1 MVKSS
6 HAGTA
11 QGCHVLADIGGTN
24 ARFAWVAPGSALL
37 QCVQRVACADFVH
50 FEEALQ
56 AYLERLRAESA
67 PKPVSACFAVA
78 ASVHDDLIRMTNSP
92 WQFSRRALSAQ
103 LGLPV
108 HILNDFSAQAW
119 CLPLLAPGSPPVL
132 GADNMHWWQAGSRP
146 VGVPCAS
153 TIVGPGT
160 GFGAATMTAQ
170 GEVLES
176 EPGHVSFAPV
186 TLHEV
191 ALLKQ
196 LWQRYPRVSVEH
208 LLSGPGL
215 ANLYWAN
222 SRLQGGEKELPAAQI
237 VEGALEGDALCEQ
250 SVGDFTGILG
260 SVCGD
265 IALSM
270 GSLGGVFLSGAMLEK
285 MDSVFN
291 KALFMARFLDK
302 GPFQDW
308 CTQVPVAR
316 LNLPYPGLTGCA
328 LYCRTHHASP
338 D

>member
-6 HAGTA
+6 HLEWPAR
-11 QGCHVLADIGGTN
+11 CHVLADVGGTN
-24 ARFAWVAPGSALL
+24 VRFAWVAPGSAHL
-37 QCVQRVACADFVH
+37 QCIERYACADFVR
-50 FEEALQ
+50 FEDALG

-78 ASVHDDLIRMTNSP
+78 ASVHEDLIRMTNSP
-92 WQFSRRALSAQ
+92 WQWQRSAVAEQ

-108 HILNDFSAQAW
+108 QVLNDFSAQAW

-132 GADNMHWWQAGSRP
+132 GADNVHWWQAGRSAL
-146 VGVPCAS
+146 GVPYAR

-160 GFGAATMTAQ
+160 GFGASTMTAQ

-186 TLHEV
+186 TAHEMD
-191 ALLKQ
+191 LLRQ
-196 LWQRYPRVSVEH
+196 LWRRYPRVSVEH

-222 SRLQGGEKELPAAQI
+222 ACLQGGEKELPAAQI
-237 VEGALEGDALCEQ
+237 VSGALVGETLCQQ
-250 SVGDFTGILG
+250 SVGDFAGILG

-265 IALSM
+265 IALAM
-270 GSLGGVFLSGAMLEK
+270 GSLGGIFLSGDMLEK
-285 MDSVFN
+285 MEPVFN
-291 KALFMARFLDK
+291 KAMFMARFLDK
-302 GPFQDW
+302 GPFQAW

-316 LNLPYPGLTGCA
+316 LSLPYPGLTGCA
-328 LYCRTHHASP
+328 LYCRTHHDRLA
-338 D
+338 

>member
-6 HAGTA
+6 HAGTSP
-11 QGCHVLADIGGTN
+11 GCHVLADIGGTN
-24 ARFAWVAPGSALL
+24 ARFAWVSPGSAHL
-37 QCVQRVACADFVH
+37 QCVERVACADFVH
-50 FEEALQ
+50 FEDALE
-56 AYLERLRAESA
+56 AYLERLRTEHA

-78 ASVHDDLIRMTNSP
+78 ASVHEDLVRMTNSP
-92 WQFSRRALSAQ
+92 WQFSQRALAAQ
-103 LGLPV
+103 LGFPV
-108 HILNDFSAQAW
+108 HVLNDFSAQAW
-119 CLPLLAPGSPPVL
+119 CLPLLAPGLPPEL
-132 GADNMHWWQAGSRP
+132 GADSVQWWQAGGPRADVP
-146 VGVPCAS
+146 VAS

-160 GFGAATMTAQ
+160 GFGAATMSAR
-170 GEVLES
+170 GDVLES

-222 SRLQGGEKELPAAQI
+222 SRLQGGEKELPAPGI
-237 VEGALEGDALCEQ
+237 VEGALKGDVLCVQ
-250 SVGDFTGILG
+250 SVSDFTGILG

-270 GSLGGVFLSGAMLEK
+270 GSLGGMFLSGAMLEK
-285 MDSVFN
+285 MDPVFN

-316 LNLPYPGLTGCA
+316 LSLPYPGLTGCA
-328 LYCRTHHASP
+328 LHCRTHHARP

>member
-1 MVKSS
+1 MVNSP
-6 HAGTA
+6 HAGMA
-11 QGCHVLADIGGTN
+11 QGCYVLADIGGTN
-24 ARFAWVAPGSALL
+24 ARFAWVEPGSAHL
-37 QCVQRVACADFVH
+37 QCIERYTCADFAH

-56 AYLERLRAESA
+56 AYLERLRAEAA
-67 PKPVSACFAVA
+67 PKPVSVCLAVA
-78 ASVHDDLIRMTNSP
+78 ASVHDDHVRMTNSP
-92 WQFSRRALSAQ
+92 WQFSRRALATL
-103 LGLPV
+103 LGLPLHV
-108 HILNDFSAQAW
+108 LNDFSAQAW
-119 CLPLLAPGSPPVL
+119 CLPLLAPGLPAVL
-132 GADNMHWWQAGSRP
+132 GADSVQWWQSGHSPADLPATR
-146 VGVPCAS
+146 

-160 GFGAATMTAQ
+160 GFGAATMSAH
-170 GEVLES
+170 GDVLES

-222 SRLQGGEKELPAAQI
+222 SRLQGGEKELPAAEI
-237 VEGALEGDALCEQ
+237 VAGALHGEALCQE
-250 SVGDFTGILG
+250 SVTDFTGILG

-270 GSLGGVFLSGAMLEK
+270 GSLGGLFLSGTMLEK
-285 MDSVFN
+285 MEPVFN

-302 GPFQDW
+302 GPFTDW
-308 CTQVPVAR
+308 CSQVPVAR
-316 LNLPYPGLTGCA
+316 LCLPYPGLTGCA
-328 LYCRTHHASP
+328 LFSRTNHASL

>member
-6 HAGTA
+6 HAGTPP
-11 QGCHVLADIGGTN
+11 GCHVLADIGGTN
-24 ARFAWVAPGSALL
+24 ARFAWVLPGSAQL
-37 QCVQRVACADFVH
+37 QCVERVVCADFAH
-50 FEEALQ
+50 FENALE
-56 AYLERLRAESA
+56 AYLERLRAEDA
-67 PKPVSACFAVA
+67 PKPVSVCLAVA
-78 ASVHDDLIRMTNSP
+78 ASVHEDLIRMTNSP
-92 WQFSRRALSAQ
+92 WQFSRLALAAQ
-103 LGLPV
+103 LGVPV
-108 HILNDFSAQAW
+108 HVLNDFSAQAW
-119 CLPLLAPGSPPVL
+119 CLPLLVPGSPPVL
-132 GADNMHWWQAGSRP
+132 GADSVQWWQAGNSP
-146 VGVPCAS
+146 AGVPCAS

-160 GFGAATMTAQ
+160 GFGAATMSAR
-170 GEVLES
+170 GDVLES

-222 SRLQGGEKELPAAQI
+222 SRLQGGERELPAARI
-237 VEGALEGDALCEQ
+237 VEGALQGDGLCLQ
-250 SVGDFTGILG
+250 SVSDFTGILG

-270 GSLGGVFLSGAMLEK
+270 GSLGGMFLSGAMLEK
-285 MDSVFN
+285 MESVFN

-308 CTQVPVAR
+308 CTQVPVAH
-316 LNLPYPGLTGCA
+316 LCLPHPGLTGCA
-328 LYCRTHHASP
+328 LYCRTHHDSP